1 MTTGSLSRSV
11 TNFNWYH
18 LLDEQVYMCVCV
30 CGSFEKRIPPIGDE
44 QSVINHGTSTGL
56 YRRDGSLLS
65 FFQFTSLSLSL
76 SFFFIFLLAM
86 CETWVRHVS
95 LLNRSISF
103 LLLFFFF
110 LEGIYRFPI
119 NLSCEPLLIKINPFT
134 CIYMRFVYWNR
145 GSKQNYFVLIC

>member
-1 MTTGSLSRSV
+1 
-11 TNFNWYH
+11 
-18 LLDEQVYMCVCV
+18 MCVCV

-76 SFFFIFLLAM
+76 FLFHLF
-86 CETWVRHVS
+86 TRHVRDMS
-95 LLNRSISF
+95 ETCVVVKSIDLVSSSF
-103 LLLFFFF
+103 FFFF

>member
-1 MTTGSLSRSV
+1 
-11 TNFNWYH
+11 
-18 LLDEQVYMCVCV
+18 MCVCV

-76 SFFFIFLLAM
+76 FLFPLF
-86 CETWVRHVS
+86 TRHVRDMS
-95 LLNRSISF
+95 ETCVVVKSIDLVSSSF
-103 LLLFFFF
+103 FFFF

>member
-1 MTTGSLSRSV
+1 
-11 TNFNWYH
+11 
-18 LLDEQVYMCVCV
+18 MCVCV

-76 SFFFIFLLAM
+76 FLFHLF
-86 CETWVRHVS
+86 TRHVRDMS
-95 LLNRSISF
+95 ETCVVVKSIDLVSSSF
-103 LLLFFFF
+103 FFFF

-119 NLSCEPLLIKINPFT
+119 NLSCEPLLIKINPFI
-134 CIYMRFVYWNR
+134 CICIYIYMRFVYWNR

>member
-76 SFFFIFLLAM
+76 FLFPLF
-86 CETWVRHVS
+86 TRHVRDMS
-95 LLNRSISF
+95 ETCVVVKSIDLVSSSI
-103 LLLFFFF
+103 FF

-134 CIYMRFVYWNR
+134 CIYICDLYIGIEDRNR
-145 GSKQNYFVLIC
+145 TILF